1 MVDFVKVASAP
12 GGFHVGKLHA
22 YAERRGTV
30 PDEIGGRVVPD
41 APAEL
46 VAALAL
52 PLLVRVVHAGR
63 HSTRVGQ

>member
-1 MVDFVKVASAP
+1 MIDFVKVSSAP
-12 GGFHVGKLHA
+12 SIFHVGKLHA
-22 YAERRGTV
+22 YAERRSTV

-52 PLLVRVVHAGR
+52 PLLVRVVHTGR
-63 HSTRVGQ
+63 HPAGVGK